1 MQLDMHV
8 MLSNFKV
15 TITHTQKKKAQNL
28 DMISKYRV
36 GLSSGHLQNRWVGIH
51 LVTQQH
57 PQVIAVSCRKHV
69 YFSV

>member
-8 MLSNFKV
+8 TLPNFKV
-15 TITHTQKKKAQNL
+15 IITKKKKKAQNL

-36 GLSSGHLQNRWVGIH
+36 GLNIGHLQNRWVGIH

-57 PQVIAVSCRKHV
+57 PQVVAVNHRKRV
-69 YFSV
+69 YFSM